1 MAKRKLELT
10 IEKEREALQERERQA
25 SDREEQARL
34 KEEEENQPYDEIVTK
49 EAESDKDEPEQE
61 AESEQPQAEDAQE
74 ADEASDSGESKKP
87 DISEGERNKLAV
99 RERKKEDDFKALKQQ
114 LAQQQAMIQQ
124 LMAQP
129 QQAQPEQ
136 AQPQQQPAQQNEQVE
151 IPDPVFEPAEYAKW
165 LAEENRRVISEEIG
179 QYTTRQQQWQ
189 QFNNEYQ
196 AWEQKRGDAGVE
208 DAVNYLTEVVK
219 QVNPNAD
226 SSVIK
231 QAELA
236 LVHNARQ
243 VAQQY
248 GLDENETIRNAFLTE
263 AGKYGYTA
271 PAYEAEQQVEQGG
284 KPGLTDKQK
293 AQLRNRASSFEGA
306 SVKAPARQSSYT
318 RESLAKMSPR
328 DLSKID
334 PSIRN
339 QLLYAKN

>member
-25 SDREEQARL
+25 SEQEEQARL

-49 EAESDKDEPEQE
+49 EAESNDTEPEQE
-61 AESEQPQAEDAQE
+61 AESEQSQAEDAQE
-74 ADEASDSGESKKP
+74 ADEAFDSGESKKP
-87 DISEGERNKLAV
+87 EVSEGERNKLAV

-114 LAQQQAMIQQ
+114 LAQQQAMIQN

-129 QQAQPEQ
+129 QQPQQP
-136 AQPQQQPAQQNEQVE
+136 QPQQQPAQQNEQVE

-179 QYTTRQQQWQ
+179 QYTTRQQQLQ

-219 QVNPNAD
+219 QINPNAD
-226 SSVIK
+226 SSAIK

-236 LVHNARQ
+236 LVYNARQ

-271 PAYEAEQQVEQGG
+271 PAYEAERQAEQGG

-306 SVKAPARQSSYT
+306 SVKAPAKQSSYT